1 MNMDRYIDTLKNRLE
16 ALDNL
21 ISAIEQRLPSMHE
34 GKLRI
39 QHYHNSFS
47 YYFIEKDRNDNGT
60 LIGSEDI
67 NLVREL
73 AQRSYYQKVL
83 RSAKEERKL
92 ISQFLKRCPQPS
104 VEEVFDKLPPNRK
117 LLINPVRLPD
127 KEYMRCWQEKPY
139 IPKGFK
145 EGTAYYE
152 TQNGERVRSK
162 SEQIIADRLRAAN
175 IPYKYE
181 CPLKLNFGI
190 VHPDFTI
197 LRMSDRK
204 EIYYEHLG
212 MMDDPDYAND
222 NIQKITYY
230 QLSGYTQGDRL
241 FTTMETRQH
250 PLDVRVL
257 DRLIEEQFR

>member
-21 ISAIEQRLPSMHE
+21 ISAIEQRLPSMQE

-92 ISQFLKRCPQPS
+92 ISQFLKRFPQPS

-127 KEYMRCWQEKPY
+127 
-139 IPKGFK
+139 
-145 EGTAYYE
+145 
-152 TQNGERVRSK
+152 
-162 SEQIIADRLRAAN
+162 L
-175 IPYKYE
+175 
-181 CPLKLNFGI
+181 L
-190 VHPDFTI
+190 
-197 LRMSDRK
+197 
-204 EIYYEHLG
+204 
-212 MMDDPDYAND
+212 
-222 NIQKITYY
+222 
-230 QLSGYTQGDRL
+230 
-241 FTTMETRQH
+241 
-250 PLDVRVL
+250 
-257 DRLIEEQFR
+257 